1 MVIILFVVLGGIA
14 LYFFSES
21 TIFNDE
27 EESVSDEF
35 KSDIENKVSNKIEE
49 QPVIKEEKV
58 PAIQQEIPNQVPEIP
73 NQVPEKKQGELVM
86 GKITVTQATCKSS
99 NFQPTTENIL
109 TYDIIGIE
117 KFSVKFENVNNNIVN
132 VSVTIPQVNSS
143 WFVADLST
151 RSIIFSPDDEN
162 LVGNTPLFW
171 IPVYASFNY
180 TISNLGDI
188 DLVISHEGKLKLL
201 EQEFDVWV
209 AIGET
214 SFEDDDKQ
222 IHSVVE
228 AYYEKK
234 TGILLK
240 ISESSK
246 TKQDNQIIEED
257 SIDII
262 TLIESNINFVNIPEP
277 TSIERKLNFNL
288 QEGSYAIYKH
298 TNFDW
303 KIEITDIINNQIN
316 ITESR
321 SFSED
326 NWEIMRWR
334 LINLDCLIIMD
345 SYASNFDESFN
356 KSKSV
361 IGRTYEFFILS
372 TLERESFVRFAHED
386 IGIGPKASMFR
397 ITDNSILEFGN
408 ATLNVVIAQAELD
421 GGTIIRKYFDKETGL
436 LIRQEL
442 QYEGVIS
449 AIFVLEETNI
459 VG

>member
-1 MVIILFVVLGGIA
+1 MKEIQIVIILFVILGGIA

-21 TIFNDE
+21 TIFNNE
-27 EESVSDEF
+27 EESISDEF
-35 KSDIENKVSNKIEE
+35 KSDIESKSSNKIEE
-49 QPVIKEEKV
+49 QPVKKEEND
-58 PAIQQEIPNQVPEIP
+58 PLIQQEIPNQVPEKRQEQLIM
-73 NQVPEKKQGELVM
+73 E
-86 GKITVTQATCKSS
+86 KITLTQATCKSS
-99 NFQPTTENIL
+99 NFQPTPKNVLI
-109 TYDIIGIE
+109 YDIIGIE
-117 KFSVKFENVNNNIVN
+117 KFSVRFENVNNNIVN
-132 VSVTIPQVNSS
+132 MSITIPQVNSS

-201 EQEFDVWV
+201 EQEFDVWI

-222 IHSVVE
+222 INSVVE

-240 ISESSK
+240 ISENSK

-262 TLIESNINFVNIPEP
+262 TLIESDIDFTNIPEP
-277 TSIERKLNFNL
+277 ISIDRKLNFDL

-298 TNFDW
+298 INFDW

-321 SFSED
+321 SFSAD
-326 NWEIMRWR
+326 NCEIMRWR

-345 SYASNFDESFN
+345 SYTSNFDESFN

-361 IGRTYEFFILS
+361 IGRTYEFLILS
-372 TLERESFVRFAHED
+372 TVERESFVRFAHED

-397 ITDNSILEFGN
+397 ITDSSILDFGN
-408 ATLNVVIAQAELD
+408 STIEVVIAQAELD
-421 GGTIIRKYFDKETGL
+421 GGTIIRKYFHKETGL

-449 AIFVLEETNI
+449 AIFMLEETNI